1 MFRRPNDVKA
11 ALIGHLDHLQRVAR
25 DILHIKA
32 VIHPFKIDS
41 ELELHAILRQDPV
54 WLMIEANGGKM
65 CRYFDK
71 V

>member
-11 ALIGHLDHLQRVAR
+11 TLIGHLDHFQRVPG

-32 VIHPFKIDS
+32 VIHTFKIDG
-41 ELELHAILRQDPV
+41 ELELHAILRQGPV
-54 WLMIEANGGKM
+54 WLMIEANGGKV
-65 CRYFDK
+65 CRNFDK